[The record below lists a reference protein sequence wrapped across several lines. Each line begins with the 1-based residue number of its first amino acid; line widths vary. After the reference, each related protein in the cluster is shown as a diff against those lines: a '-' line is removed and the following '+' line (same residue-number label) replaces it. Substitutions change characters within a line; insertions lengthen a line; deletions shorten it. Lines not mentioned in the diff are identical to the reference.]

1 MWGGASNQTAGIA
14 QMDLHADLDD
24 RSEYHRHALARAHF
38 SIGDPIS
45 LSPAI
50 RPTAQYE
57 T

>member
-1 MWGGASNQTAGIA
+1 MGGASNQTAGIA